1 MADAIE
7 RNVWCIRGGN
17 QDWLGHY
24 LFLTEDVVALDEPC
38 MPDLSQL
45 RQTRAMYKAVYK
57 PQNTHLNP
65 VQVGTYVAHL
75 FKFVND
81 VKWGDLVVYPATLEV
96 EEKVYIGEV
105 RSDYFYVN
113 CCYRHRRRVD
123 WHKEGFPKADFS
135 SAAFGQARFAAV
147 KKYAG
152 EFTAKWESR

>member
-1 MADAIE
+1 MADTNE
-7 RNVWCIRGGN
+7 RGVWCIRGGN

-45 RQTRAMYKAVYK
+45 RQTRAMYKAVYQ
-57 PQNTHLNP
+57 PQNRHLTAQ
-65 VQVGTYVAHL
+65 QVGTYVAHL

-81 VKWGDLVVYPATLEV
+81 IKRGDLVVYPSKVEE

-105 RSDYFYVN
+105 RSDYFYVD

-123 WHKEGFPKADFS
+123 WHKEGFPKVDFPA
-135 SAAFGQARFAAV
+135 AAFGNSRFTPV
-147 KKYAG
+147 NKHAG
-152 EFTAKWESR
+152 AFTAKWGSR